1 VSGATEQ
8 GALMREH
15 LVTEPHIE
23 ALYKRVTLRLIPFLF
38 ICYLCAYLDRV
49 NVGFAKLQML
59 SDLQF
64 SETVYGLGA
73 GIFFAGYFLFEVPSN
88 LLLERVGPKIWIAR
102 IMVTWGILS
111 SLMMFV
117 TSETSFYV
125 LRFLLGVA
133 EAGFF
138 PGIILYLTYWFPHDR
153 RGRIIALF
161 MTAVAISGVV
171 GGPLSG
177 WIMQEFSGKYGI
189 AGWQWLFVLEGLP
202 SVILGIITFFYLDDS
217 IKKARWLNDS
227 EKALLQERLD
237 QEHATKAHIP
247 LAKVF
252 FDVHVWVFSAIY
264 FLLVMGL
271 YGIGFWLPNIIKS
284 AGVTNLFHNGLL
296 SAVPY
301 LVAAIAMVL
310 VGKSSDKTG
319 ERYWH
324 IMISAWF
331 AAFGFWLSSENP
343 GSIVIALT
351 GITIASAGVL
361 SAISLSWSLPTAYL
375 SGTAAAAGIAMI
387 NSVGNLSGFVSPT
400 LVGWIKDVTG
410 SLTGGLYLLSGSIA
424 GAGVMVLVAYFMRHK
439 QV

>member
-1 VSGATEQ
+1 
-8 GALMREH
+8 MREH

>member
-1 VSGATEQ
+1 
-8 GALMREH
+8 
-15 LVTEPHIE
+15 
-23 ALYKRVTLRLIPFLF
+23 
-38 ICYLCAYLDRV
+38 
-49 NVGFAKLQML
+49 
-59 SDLQF
+59 
-64 SETVYGLGA
+64 
-73 GIFFAGYFLFEVPSN
+73 
-88 LLLERVGPKIWIAR
+88 
-102 IMVTWGILS
+102 
-111 SLMMFV
+111 
-117 TSETSFYV
+117 
-125 LRFLLGVA
+125 
-133 EAGFF
+133 
-138 PGIILYLTYWFPHDR
+138 
-153 RGRIIALF
+153 
-161 MTAVAISGVV
+161 
-171 GGPLSG
+171 
-177 WIMQEFSGKYGI
+177 
-189 AGWQWLFVLEGLP
+189 
-202 SVILGIITFFYLDDS
+202 
-217 IKKARWLNDS
+217 
-227 EKALLQERLD
+227 
-237 QEHATKAHIP
+237 
-247 LAKVF
+247 VF

>member
-1 VSGATEQ
+1 
-8 GALMREH
+8 MRENAA
-15 LVTEPHIE
+15 TEPHVE

-59 SDLQF
+59 SDLKF

-117 TSETSFYV
+117 SGETSFYV
-125 LRFLLGVA
+125 MRFLLGVA

-161 MTAVAISGVV
+161 MTAVALSGVV

-177 WIMQEFSGKYGI
+177 WIMEEFSGKHGI
-189 AGWQWLFVLEGLP
+189 AGWQWLFVLEGIP
-202 SVILGIITFFYLDDS
+202 SIVLGVVTFVYLDDS
-217 IKKARWLNDS
+217 IKKARWLSDA
-227 EKALLQERLD
+227 EKAILQERLD

-271 YGIGFWLPNIIKS
+271 YGIGFWLPNIIKA

-296 SAVPY
+296 SAIPY

-310 VGKSSDKTG
+310 VGKSSDRSG
-319 ERYWH
+319 ERHWH
-324 IMISAWF
+324 IIISAWV
-331 AAFGFWLSSENP
+331 AAFGFWLSSEHP
-343 GSIVIALT
+343 DSIVIALT
-351 GITIASAGVL
+351 GVTIASAGVL
-361 SAISLSWSLPTAYL
+361 SAISLSWALPTAYL
-375 SGTAAAAGIAMI
+375 SGTAAAAGIAMV
-387 NSVGNLSGFVSPT
+387 NSIGNLSGFVSPT

-410 SLTGGLYLLSGSIA
+410 SLSGGLYMLSGSIA

-439 QV
+439 QA

>member
-1 VSGATEQ
+1 
-8 GALMREH
+8 MREH

-161 MTAVAISGVV
+161 MTAVAVSGVV

>member
-1 VSGATEQ
+1 
-8 GALMREH
+8 MRETTA
-15 LVTEPHIE
+15 TEPHVE

-59 SDLQF
+59 SDLKF

-102 IMVTWGILS
+102 IMITWGILS

-117 TSETSFYV
+117 SGETSFYV

-138 PGIILYLTYWFPHDR
+138 PGIILYLTYWFPQDR

-177 WIMQEFSGKYGI
+177 WIMEEFPGKHGI
-189 AGWQWLFVLEGLP
+189 AGWQWLFLLEGIP
-202 SVILGIITFFYLDDS
+202 SIILGIATFVYLDDS
-217 IKKARWLNDS
+217 IKKARWLTDA
-227 EKALLQERLD
+227 EKVLLQERLD
-237 QEHATKAHIP
+237 QEHATKVHIP

-271 YGIGFWLPNIIKS
+271 YGIGFWLPNIIKA

-301 LVAAIAMVL
+301 LVAAVAMVL
-310 VGKSSDKTG
+310 VGKSSDRSG

-324 IMISAWF
+324 IIISAWV

-343 GSIVIALT
+343 GSIVIALL

-361 SAISLSWSLPTAYL
+361 SAISLSWALPTAYL

-387 NSVGNLSGFVSPT
+387 NSIGNLSGFVSPT

-410 SLTGGLYLLSGSIA
+410 SLSGGLYMLSGSIA
-424 GAGVMVLVAYFMRHK
+424 GAGLMVLVAYFMRHK
-439 QV
+439 QA

>member
-1 VSGATEQ
+1 
-8 GALMREH
+8 MREH

-284 AGVTNLFHNGLL
+284 AGVSNLFHNGLL
-296 SAVPY
+296 SAIPY

>member
-1 VSGATEQ
+1 
-8 GALMREH
+8 MRASA
-15 LVTEPHIE
+15 VTEPHIE
-23 ALYKRVTLRLIPFLF
+23 ALYKRVTLRLVPFLF

-59 SDLQF
+59 SDLKF
-64 SETVYGLGA
+64 SETVYGMGA

-88 LLLERVGPKIWIAR
+88 LLLERVGPKLWIAR
-102 IMVTWGILS
+102 IMISWGIIS
-111 SLMMFV
+111 VLMMFV
-117 TSETSFYV
+117 SGETSFYV
-125 LRFLLGVA
+125 LRFVLGVA

-138 PGIILYLTYWFPHDR
+138 PDIILYLTYWFPHDR

-177 WIMQEFSGKYGI
+177 WIMEECPGKHGI
-189 AGWQWLFVLEGLP
+189 AGWQWLFLLEGIP
-202 SVILGIITFFYLDDS
+202 SIILGIATFVYLDDS
-217 IKKARWLNDS
+217 IKKARWLTDA
-227 EKALLQERLD
+227 EKVLLQERLD
-237 QEHATKAHIP
+237 QEHATKVHIP

-271 YGIGFWLPNIIKS
+271 YGIGFWLPNIIKA

-296 SAVPY
+296 SAIPY
-301 LVAAIAMVL
+301 FVAAITMVL
-310 VGKSSDKTG
+310 VGKSSDRSG

-324 IMISAWF
+324 IIICAWV

-343 GSIVIALT
+343 DSIVIALI

-361 SAISLSWSLPTAYL
+361 SAISLSWALPTAYL
-375 SGTAAAAGIAMI
+375 SGTAAAAGIAMV
-387 NSVGNLSGFVSPT
+387 NSIGNLSGFVSPT

-410 SLTGGLYLLSGSIA
+410 NLSGGLYMLSGSIA
-424 GAGVMVLVAYFMRHK
+424 GAGIMVMVAYFMRHK
-439 QV
+439 QGLVRTAARA